1 METKTKKYELKQHG
15 RKYILS
21 SQIFENKLRFACI
34 EITSEKQIIYIGQFS
49 INDLAQISS
58 VFSSLTEISKA
69 QELFDALI
77 LKQKVSI
84 ENKETFLNL
93 NIIIKKE
100 NQPDEKFTIKLILF
114 NAAQNSINVQ
124 TTTTTTETNINKYNI
139 TPTENNNLDE
149 NLLYSP
155 VPSNNGQETKD
166 QYNQQIYE
174 NITTQE
180 QNINSPIID
189 AGNQEHQLINSQ
201 TNIIS
206 NSNEQLILSPNINK
220 EANINIE
227 HQEQNIQTSN
237 DINTINYQD
246 QQYIHTSN
254 EIIPSS
260 TQEIAA
266 NNNQQEIKSQNIISK
281 NVNETSSSADDFIQ
295 QFLQSQGN
303 TASQEQYIQKTQ
315 ENINTTEQY
324 TQDFDINKILQ
335 ENKIINTGVTSQTQ
349 NNINI
354 NQIATNNNTEGQYI
368 EQPAQLNTNITSQ
381 EQYNLQ
387 GNEITNNN
395 NTYENYYQQ
404 SSSNIETQ
412 NQYIQS
418 IQQPTTNITSN
429 TTTTQTQYIQIPT
442 SKITTQKQYIIQ
454 NQPTQSQTV
463 NYNMTENQVKKTKV
477 MKTEKIVLPLFP
489 QPQEQPKIEEVNYE
503 TSAQI
508 YTQPEV
514 QPPQII
520 VQDNPE
526 LENLR
531 NENARLLEEINSL
544 KSQINVYINENRTLK
559 SMTTV
564 KTEVPNNDQ
573 EILLLREEIQK
584 LRMELST
591 YSQYKIAK
599 EDEINVLNIK
609 IKGLLSRLKELEL
622 RNEELRAYIEK
633 LSQMKSEGGN
643 LVEALTIQDTR
654 LEIIRGDI
662 IENAN
667 ELELITRKMCQN
679 KYKKISL
686 NLLYKAIVDSDKAE
700 IFHKKCDSANS
711 TLVLVKSANDKRFG
725 GFTSCK
731 WEGKSV
737 EKKDDK
743 AFIFSLDKM
752 KIYDVIPGEDAI
764 GCYPNFGP
772 VFLGCQIRIYNEFF
786 KNGGTTFEK
795 GLNFDTQEDYE
806 LTGGLKKFG
815 VKDIEVYSVE
825 LSQ

>member
-1 METKTKKYELKQHG
+1 METKIKKYELKQHG
-15 RKYILS
+15 KKYILS
-21 SQIFENKLRFACI
+21 TQIFEDKLRFACI
-34 EITSEKQIIYIGQFS
+34 EMAQDKQIIYIGQFT
-49 INDLAQISS
+49 INDLIQISPA
-58 VFSSLTEISKA
+58 FSTLTEISKA
-69 QELFDALI
+69 QELFDMLI

-84 ENKETFLNL
+84 ENKENYLNL
-93 NIIIKKE
+93 NIIIKRE
-100 NQPDEKFTIKLILF
+100 NQADEKLTIKLNLL
-114 NAAQNSINVQ
+114 NGAQNNNNQIS
-124 TTTTTTETNINKYNI
+124 TTITETNINHYNF
-139 TPTENNNLDE
+139 TTTENNNLDE
-149 NLLYSP
+149 KLLYSP
-155 VPSNNGQETKD
+155 VPSNNGQENNA

-174 NITTQE
+174 NITTEE
-180 QNINSPIID
+180 QNINSPIINT
-189 AGNQEHQLINSQ
+189 GIQEHQLINSQ

-206 NSNEQLILSPNINK
+206 NSNDQLILSPDINK
-220 EANINIE
+220 DANINIE
-227 HQEQNIQTSN
+227 HHEQNIQTSN
-237 DINTINYQD
+237 DINNINYQE
-246 QQYIHTSN
+246 QQYIQTSN
-254 EIIPSS
+254 EINIPSS
-260 TQEIAA
+260 TQEISV
-266 NNNQQEIKSQNIISK
+266 NNNQQDIKSQNIISQ
-281 NVNETSSSADDFIQ
+281 NINEASSADDFIQ

-303 TASQEQYIQKTQ
+303 TTTQEQYTQKTQ
-315 ENINTTEQY
+315 ENVNTTEQY

-335 ENKIINTGVTSQTQ
+335 ENNIINAGATSQTE

-368 EQPAQLNTNITSQ
+368 EQPAQINTNITSQ
-381 EQYNLQ
+381 EQYLQQ
-387 GNEITNNN
+387 GNEITNDI
-395 NTYENYYQQ
+395 NTTENYYQQ
-404 SSSNIETQ
+404 ISSNAESQ

-429 TTTTQTQYIQIPT
+429 TTTQTQYVQIPT
-442 SKITTQKQYIIQ
+442 STITTQKQYIVQ

-463 NYNMTENQVKKTKV
+463 NYNMTQNQVKKTKIK
-477 MKTEKIVLPLFP
+477 KTEKIVLSLLP
-489 QPQEQPKIEEVNYE
+489 QPQEEPKIEEANYE

-544 KSQINVYINENRTLK
+544 KSQMNIYINENRTLK

-584 LRMELST
+584 LRLELST
-591 YSQYKIAK
+591 YSQYKIEK
-599 EDEINVLNIK
+599 EDEINTLNIK

-643 LVEALTIQDTR
+643 QVEALTIQDTR

-667 ELELITRKMCQN
+667 ELELLTRKICQN

-711 TLVLVKSANDKRFG
+711 TLVLVKSANGKRFG

-731 WEGKSV
+731 WEGKSI
-737 EKKDDK
+737 EKKDEK

-752 KIYDVIPGEDAI
+752 KIYNVIPGEDAI

-772 VFLGCQIRIYNEFF
+772 VFLGCQIRIYNDFF